1 MRTPW
6 RRCSQPAPVSSER
19 PSDFVTMGPTTP
31 TTVSWDNSVDDGLL
45 ERMSGMPA
53 TQMMPPQSACTND
66 LSLCYVHVN
75 RM

>member
-1 MRTPW
+1 
-6 RRCSQPAPVSSER
+6 
-19 PSDFVTMGPTTP
+19 MGPTTP

-53 TQMMPPQSACTND
+53 TQMMPPQSASTND